1 MKTKLLVLSI
11 LFSSILTF
19 SQNKLVAKV
28 DERVEIVSI
37 AFRLAGAEEYSQN
50 YNIKY
55 TDDINTYFKSYKNAQ
70 VVEFIKNNR
79 DKNGL
84 GYDAVMSMAVHLS
97 FKNEKFS
104 PVKEKENSLDKR
116 WDKVDIKQFIFLLNE
131 FYKITNFQNFF
142 NDNAENYKNAEI
154 AYQNSVLSDFNI
166 KWYTKFYGNDSSEEY
181 KIILGYGNGSG
192 NYGIKVNPKRSKTVV
207 NAVVGVWDFDEN
219 GNPKFDKDVFQPLLI
234 HEFNHSYVNYILEM
248 NDNKAKVQNS
258 GKLIYEKVEKEMKS
272 QAYGDWETMINES
285 IVRAAVIRYMMDNHY
300 QKEDIDYEIM
310 IQKRNS
316 FLWIDQLVDLLGN
329 YQNNRQKYPAFQ
341 SFYPKIIDL
350 FNQIAP
356 NMDVIMKDYEQKLPR
371 VISISPEIWN
381 KQDVDFNIHE
391 ITVNFDREMTGKGVS
406 INFGESGKEH
416 FPLKK
421 FDGYTNNN
429 VSIKLLMDMKP
440 NTEYEFVLTGNKFI
454 SKDGYPLNKTIIKF
468 KTK

>member
-1 MKTKLLVLSI
+1 MKTKLFVLSI

-28 DERVEIVSI
+28 DERVEIMSI

-50 YNIKY
+50 YNKKY
-55 TDDINTYFKSYKNAQ
+55 TDDINTYFEPYKNAK

-116 WDKVDIKQFIFLLNE
+116 WDKVDLKQFISLLNE
-131 FYKITNFQNFF
+131 FYEITNFQKFF
-142 NDNAENYKNAEI
+142 NDNAKNYKNAEN
-154 AYQNSVLSDFNI
+154 AYKNSVLSDFNI

-192 NYGIKVNPKRSKTVV
+192 NYGIKVNPKRSKTIV
-207 NAVVGVWDFDEN
+207 NAIVGVWDFDEN

-310 IQKRNS
+310 MINWS
-316 FLWIDQLVDLLGN
+316 ICLATI
-329 YQNNRQKYPAFQ
+329 
-341 SFYPKIIDL
+341 KITD
-350 FNQIAP
+350 
-356 NMDVIMKDYEQKLPR
+356 K
-371 VISISPEIWN
+371 
-381 KQDVDFNIHE
+381 NILRYKVF
-391 ITVNFDREMTGKGVS
+391 T
-406 INFGESGKEH
+406 
-416 FPLKK
+416 L
-421 FDGYTNNN
+421 
-429 VSIKLLMDMKP
+429 KLLIC
-440 NTEYEFVLTGNKFI
+440 LI
-454 SKDGYPLNKTIIKF
+454 RLLQIWI
-468 KTK
+468 